1 MAKYECNL
9 CGMSV
14 KTNCGHCDTP
24 LVNAMLYL
32 DDGTQV
38 QISQCQKSE
47 CSNYEGKIKSPL
59 CCGNDMSCSL

>member
-14 KTNCGHCDTP
+14 KTNCGHCDAQ
-24 LVNAMLYL
+24 LVNAMLDL